1 MDKTR
6 MTTIAHV
13 SMVPMENDMHHI
25 TDVLSYNHYFGWYGG
40 ELENNEQWL
49 DKFHALHPD
58 RPLGISEYGAE
69 GIVSY
74 HSDTPKCKAII
85 RERLQ
90 LDDNLK
96 IPRASLR
103 EMLFFILPIPT
114 FLPFLPL
121 LAS

>member
-1 MDKTR
+1 

-74 HSDTPKCKAII
+74 HSDTPKCKDYTEGIPGGV
-85 RERLQ
+85 
-90 LDDNLK
+90 
-96 IPRASLR
+96 PRASGEGHR
-103 EMLFFILPIPT
+103 RA
-114 FLPFLPL
+114 PL
-121 LAS
+121 AVGHACVEHV